1 MSGGV
6 RQSRLEG
13 TIRKH
18 LGAELG
24 RVVQDPRLTSLGIER
39 VELSRDLSVA
49 TVLVRIMFG
58 ADDPAHRKGVL
69 VALKAVAPGLRSSL
83 AQILRMRRVP
93 ELRFVY
99 DEGEDNRRRVDQLLA
114 EIKEEPRAALDPAT
128 EPEKSEPS
136 KG

>member
-24 RVVQDPRLTSLGIER
+24 RVAQDPRLTALGIER

-58 ADDPAHRKGVL
+58 ADDPPARKGAL
-69 VALKAVAPGLRSSL
+69 VALKAVSPGLRSSL

-99 DEGEDNRRRVDQLLA
+99 DEGEDNRRRVDALLA
-114 EIKEEPRAALDPAT
+114 EIHREPRGGD
-128 EPEKSEPS
+128 EPEAGPKKPS
-136 KG
+136 SN